1 MGVNTRCARSH
12 SGTVA
17 RMGGSVNEGD
27 RENPERRRPQRSAR
41 IARNA
46 RPARSTDHLRHV
58 VNPFEPLRVLS
69 DDHVEHVHRSAVR
82 FLGEHGIRVL
92 LPEASAVLAAA
103 GATVGDRD
111 DPHIVRM
118 PEELVNA
125 ALAAAPN
132 TCTVAARN
140 PEYDLTIGGRAVNF
154 FPVGGP
160 PYMSDLVNG
169 RRPGT
174 LSGFE
179 DFVRLTQSFD
189 VLHSLSPCTEPQDVP
204 VQLRHLV
211 TTRSMAVL
219 SVKPIYVFAR
229 GDKIIAD
236 TFELVRIALGVG
248 DEEFRSRPHCWTNI
262 NVNSPRQLDVPMS
275 MGIIAF
281 ARAGQVCIMTPFT
294 LAGAMAPVSL
304 AGALLLQHVE
314 VLAAVTLAQ
323 TVRPGAPVVYG
334 AFTSN
339 VDMRSGSPAFGTPEA
354 FKGAVASGQLA
365 RHIDL
370 PMRSSGSSSSNVED
384 AQAGYE
390 TMMNTSGALFGGAN
404 IVMHAAGWQEG
415 GLCASFEKLVLDVEM
430 LQMFA
435 ESFAPIDATDPEL
448 AYDAIAEVAPG
459 GHFFGSSHTLERY
472 DRAFY
477 EPLVFSRHNLGQWID
492 EGSPTASVRANTVV
506 RATLERFQPPA
517 IDDATLAELDDFV
530 ARRTAEGGAN
540 PD

>member
-1 MGVNTRCARSH
+1 MSESAVGATHESQPLRRGKRASRTARKS
-12 SGTVA
+12 
-17 RMGGSVNEGD
+17 
-27 RENPERRRPQRSAR
+27 
-41 IARNA
+41 
-46 RPARSTDHLRHV
+46 RPARSVEHLRHV

-69 DDHVEHVHRSAVR
+69 DDHVEHLHRSAVR

-92 LPEASAVLAAA
+92 LSEALEILVAA
-103 GATVGDRD
+103 GATAGDRD
-111 DPHIVRM
+111 DPQLVRF
-118 PEELVNA
+118 PEELVHA
-125 ALAAAPN
+125 ALAAAPS

-140 PEYDLTIGGRAVNF
+140 PDFDLAIGGRSVNF

-174 LSGFE
+174 LAGFE
-179 DFVRLTQSFD
+179 DFVRLTQTFD

-204 VQLRHLV
+204 VELRHLV
-211 TTRSMAVL
+211 TTRSMAAL
-219 SVKPIYVFAR
+219 SDKPIYVFAR
-229 GDKIIAD
+229 GEAIIAD
-236 TFELVRIALGVG
+236 TFEVIRIAMGVS
-248 DEEFRSRPHCWTNI
+248 DDEFRSRPHCWTNI
-262 NVNSPRQLDVPMS
+262 NVNSPRQLDIPMS

-365 RHIDL
+365 RHIGL
-370 PMRSSGSSSSNVED
+370 PLRSSGSSSSNVED

-390 TMMNTSGALFGGAN
+390 TMMNTSGALSGGAN
-404 IVMHAAGWQEG
+404 VVMQSAGWQEG
-415 GLCASFEKLVLDVEM
+415 GLCASFEKMVLDVEM

-435 ESFAPIDATDPEL
+435 ETFAPVDMAEPEL

-459 GHFFGSSHTLERY
+459 GHFFGSGHTLERY

-477 EPLVFSRHNLGQWID
+477 EPLVFSRQNVGQWVD
-492 EGSPTASVRANTVV
+492 EGSPTASVRANAVV
-506 RATLERFQPPA
+506 RATLERFEPPP
-517 IDDATLAELDDFV
+517 IDSARLAEIDDFV
-530 ARRTAEGGAN
+530 ALRTAAGGAH